1 MNMSGTSFFVDDV
14 KITQDLKAGE
24 TLMAPCSIDMTS
36 ETSLRFENL
45 DPSSDYGYSVTAS
58 TSRNYVNYVSLP
70 SEIRVV
76 NTSTLGVSDVATNGA
91 DIRVMA
97 GEGSIRV
104 TAPAATPCA
113 VYTVSGACV
122 ASGSGESTF
131 EVTAGIY
138 IVRAGDRSFKVAV
151 R

>member
-1 MNMSGTSFFVDDV
+1 MPTEAELDW
-14 KITQDLKAGE
+14 I
-24 TLMAPCSIDMTS
+24 MAV
-36 ETSLRFENL
+36 R
-45 DPSSDYGYSVTAS
+45 
-58 TSRNYVNYVSLP
+58 
-70 SEIRVV
+70 
-76 NTSTLGVSDVATNGA
+76 
-91 DIRVMA
+91 
-97 GEGSIRV
+97 